1 MSCGMSFSDIASIKV
16 VGPRIGA
23 GRPSAPGKMR
33 DADNDGKCQEENGNW
48 IPCPPGVSDGNI
60 VNAAGQAVRRIG
72 EPIGK
77 RPIAKPQAPDKMA
90 ERRKKAADKIARIA
104 EIASEGLPK
113 ENIGYASEAKSIWD
127 DLRLTPKTVSTRTER
142 NRMIRELKEA
152 VSEAFTYEITATDGS
167 KYSVSVDTDSIK
179 INEDRQILITG
190 DILDSKGKKVGQFDR
205 TISPADK
212 TATHHVLTISDKH
225 QGKGI
230 AAQLNARNE
239 LLYKEFGI
247 KQIKVEALSSTSY
260 KGATHWP
267 RQGYDWASWRDR
279 YDYLSVIEAAIRKHK
294 EKNRRG
300 KSEFFDTNEQAEE
313 LAELVRRAK
322 AEPFETANRL
332 TAGDLLDWPGADVAF
347 KKALA
352 TMEFVRSI

>member
-1 MSCGMSFSDIASIKV
+1 MSCGMSFSDIASVKV

-23 GRPSAPGKMR
+23 GRSSTPGKMR
-33 DADNDGKCQEENGNW
+33 DADNDGKCQEENGKW
-48 IPCPPGVSDGNI
+48 IPCPPGVGDGNVI
-60 VNAAGQAVRRIG
+60 NATGQAIRKIG

-77 RPIAKPQAPDKMA
+77 RPLVEQKPDRIS
-90 ERRKKAADKIARIA
+90 ERRKKAAEKLAKITELARQA
-104 EIASEGLPK
+104 LPPT
-113 ENIGYASEAKSIWD
+113 NVGYARDAKEIWD
-127 DLRLTPKTVSTRTER
+127 DLRNLPRNVGTRTER
-142 NRMIRELKEA
+142 NRMVRELKES
-152 VSEAFTYEITATDGS
+152 VSDAFSYAIIATDGT
-167 KYSVSVDTDSIK
+167 KYSVLLNKDSIV
-179 INEDRQILITG
+179 IDRDNQILITG
-190 DILDSKGKKVGQFDR
+190 EIFDSRGKKVGQFDR
-205 TISPADK
+205 TINPLDK
-212 TATHHVLTISDKH
+212 TVTHHVLTINDKH

-247 KQIKVEALSSTSY
+247 KRIKVEALSSTSY

-267 RQGYDWASWRDR
+267 RQGYDWATWRDR
-279 YDYLSVIEAAIRKHK
+279 YDFLSVIESAVRKHK
-294 EKNRRG
+294 EKNRKG

-332 TAGDLLDWPGADVAF
+332 TAGDLLDWPGAEMAF